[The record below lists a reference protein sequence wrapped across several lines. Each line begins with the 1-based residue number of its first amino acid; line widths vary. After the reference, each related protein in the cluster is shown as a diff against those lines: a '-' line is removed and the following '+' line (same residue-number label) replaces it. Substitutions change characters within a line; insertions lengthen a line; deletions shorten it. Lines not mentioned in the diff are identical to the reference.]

1 MWRARGEDRESLG
14 RLDERHALPC
24 IHSWRYSSEKHSF
37 TCPRGSYQDRRGL
50 VTVAPEGSA
59 SAVRQRS
66 TRGNRSVVIQRHVI
80 QQLSEA
86 QHFATQMDLTK
97 MTPNKRSQTKG
108 VHPQCDS
115 PSAQLWAGGRA
126 VGRGVRGL
134 APHGDGRHAGTG
146 TAQARRPHAG
156 TPAGLP
162 SSDWPWQGGQE
173 GLLCLH

>member
-86 QHFATQMDLTK
+86 QPFATQMDLTNI
-97 MTPNKRSQTKG
+97 TPNKRSQTKG

-115 PSAQLWAGGRA
+115 PFSTALGRGSGRGERRPGAGAPWGRPACRDWHSSGEEAACGHACGPAQL
-126 VGRGVRGL
+126 
-134 APHGDGRHAGTG
+134 
-146 TAQARRPHAG
+146 
-156 TPAGLP
+156 
-162 SSDWPWQGGQE
+162 
-173 GLLCLH
+173 